1 MADLWSDYTDALLK
15 DIDKS
20 IGEKYD
26 VQIREL
32 LGNLPKY
39 TAKQNIGITI
49 SNMKEDANN
58 YIDNALKDMPNETRA
73 LDDSMSR
80 VSAITAQLSQNISMQ
95 TRQHNVPF
103 IRPLDII
110 RSTGS
115 DEEIQINTVDDQLM
129 RLVEKMVESSNMVA
143 DFSYTFKDYKI
154 GSWLF
159 DRNQKNY
166 ILTVF
171 VPQND
176 ALDLEN
182 GRQELNDL
190 FDSAANFVRG

>member
-58 YIDNALKDMPNETRA
+58 YIDNALKDMPSETRA
-73 LDDSMSR
+73 LDDNMSR
-80 VSAITAQLSQNISMQ
+80 VSSITAQ
-95 TRQHNVPF
+95 R
-103 IRPLDII
+103 
-110 RSTGS
+110 
-115 DEEIQINTVDDQLM
+115 
-129 RLVEKMVESSNMVA
+129 
-143 DFSYTFKDYKI
+143 
-154 GSWLF
+154 
-159 DRNQKNY
+159 
-166 ILTVF
+166 
-171 VPQND
+171 
-176 ALDLEN
+176 
-182 GRQELNDL
+182 
-190 FDSAANFVRG
+190 